1 MCGNYEQLIALLQGM
16 DSVLLAFSGG
26 VDSALLLRALSDSGV
41 KAAAITVVSPL
52 VPAKEHQYAC
62 EFARQWNVAHH
73 CISVDELENDE
84 VRANPVDRCY
94 HCKSLRLAR
103 LAEYARQQNYA
114 VIIDGTNADDA
125 HDYRP
130 GLRASAEYGVQSPL
144 RELGFDKRTVREISK
159 MLELPTWNKPSFP
172 CLATRI
178 PFGTP
183 LTHEELKRVE
193 NAEEVVA
200 QYGFRELRVRSIG
213 DTARIE
219 IRTDALPALIA
230 PEVREPIVA
239 ALQALGYRFVT
250 VDLNG
255 LRSGSMNPEKP
266 EREQGVILSSDAG
279 CCKHKHAI

>member
-1 MCGNYEQLIALLQGM
+1 M
-16 DSVLLAFSGG
+16 
-26 VDSALLLRALSDSGV
+26 
-41 KAAAITVVSPL
+41 T
-52 VPAKEHQYAC
+52 
-62 EFARQWNVAHH
+62 
-73 CISVDELENDE
+73 
-84 VRANPVDRCY
+84 
-94 HCKSLRLAR
+94 
-103 LAEYARQQNYA
+103 EYARRGNYA

-130 GLRASAEYGVQSPL
+130 GIRASVEYGVQSPL
-144 RELGFDKRTVREISK
+144 RELGFDKRIVREISK

-183 LTHEELKRVE
+183 LTREELKRVE
-193 NAEEVVA
+193 AAEDVVA

-230 PEVREPIVA
+230 PDVRKPIVA
-239 ALQALGYRFVT
+239 ALQELGYRFVT

-255 LRSGSMNPEKP
+255 LRSGSLNPEKH
-266 EREQGVILSSDAG
+266 EKEQDIILPADGG
-279 CCKHKHAI
+279 CCTRNHVF

>member
-26 VDSALLLRALSDSGV
+26 VDSALLLRALSDSGI
-41 KAAAITVVSPL
+41 KAAAVTVVSPL
-52 VPAKEHQYAC
+52 VPKKESQHAC
-62 EFARQWNVAHH
+62 EFAREWNVAHH
-73 CISVDELENDE
+73 CISVDELESDR

-103 LAEYARQQNYA
+103 MTEYARRGNYA

-125 HDYRP
+125 QDYRP
-130 GLRASAEYGVQSPL
+130 GIRACAEYGVQSPL
-144 RELGFDKRTVREISK
+144 CELGFDKRTVREISK

-183 LTHEELKRVE
+183 LTREELKRVE
-193 NAEEVVA
+193 DAEEVVA

-219 IRTDALPALIA
+219 IRADALAALIV

-239 ALQALGYRFVT
+239 ALQELGYRYVT
-250 VDLNG
+250 IDLNG

-266 EREQGVILSSDAG
+266 ERDQAVILSADAG
-279 CCKHKHAI
+279 CCEHKDAL